1 MTDVFTEA
9 DWNAEIEKYIAAS
22 NNDEIES
29 DTITRPEVMQRFSV
43 SRTKAKAIL
52 NRMIKAG
59 VLEKAKVRRDDG
71 WRVAR
76 VNGYRLVK

>member
-9 DWNAEIEKYIAAS
+9 DWNAEIEKYISAGDDGENEAG
-22 NNDEIES
+22 
-29 DTITRPEVMQRFSV
+29 TITRPEVMQRFSV

-52 NRMIKAG
+52 NRMIEAG

-71 WRVAR
+71 WRLAR